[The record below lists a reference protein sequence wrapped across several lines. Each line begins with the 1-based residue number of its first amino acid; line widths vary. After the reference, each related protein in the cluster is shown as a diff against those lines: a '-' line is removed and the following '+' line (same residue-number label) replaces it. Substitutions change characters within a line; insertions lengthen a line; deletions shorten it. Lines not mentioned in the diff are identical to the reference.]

1 MSCSLR
7 TTVLEP
13 PAAQKDV
20 FASSSK
26 IGRRNREIIHIF
38 TGKSRSPRVSVKT
51 NHRPHILRH
60 GESRALGTQYLCC
73 SNERGPARPPSV
85 YLSLRMFVPPPSVC
99 LSHCPSIC
107 SHPSDCPTVHLS
119 VLLLI
124 YLPYHLPVRLSISSM
139 SASTS

>member
-1 MSCSLR
+1 MTQR
-7 TTVLEP
+7 PDPLEP
-13 PAAQKDV
+13 PVAQKDV
-20 FASSSK
+20 FAPSSK

-38 TGKSRSPRVSVKT
+38 AGKSRSPGVSVKT
-51 NHRPHILRH
+51 NYRPHILRH
-60 GESRALGTQYLCC
+60 GESRALGTKYLRC
-73 SNERGPARPPSV
+73 SNERGPARLPPV

-124 YLPYHLPVRLSISSM
+124 YLPYHPPVCLSISFM
-139 SASTS
+139 SVSTS